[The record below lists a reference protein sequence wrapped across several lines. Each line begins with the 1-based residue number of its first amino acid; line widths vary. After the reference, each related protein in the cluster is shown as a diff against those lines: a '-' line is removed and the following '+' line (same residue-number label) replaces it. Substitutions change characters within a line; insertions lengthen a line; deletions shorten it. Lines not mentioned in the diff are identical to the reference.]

1 MIPVLTARLAI
12 VVAVAAV
19 FPLVLPSALTV
30 VGVMSAVILF
40 AALDWWFAP
49 RPSSFGVERDL
60 PRVVPLGATGTVVW
74 AVRNPTERVQ
84 RVEIADELAPSL
96 EATTRRASF
105 VLPPHGR
112 VRSSTSIQPGRRGLF
127 RPSSISLRTYGPLR
141 LAGRQET
148 RQLPGE
154 LRVFPRFRSREEAE
168 LRITRGRILEI
179 GLRSAQGVGGGTE
192 FEQLREYAPDDEFR
206 RIDWPATARSGKA
219 IVRTFRAERNQ
230 TVLQLLDAGRVMA
243 GRIEDVPRLEHAMD
257 GVMTLTTVAT
267 RLGDRAG
274 LVTFDREVRS
284 IIPPSHTRGH
294 LARVTEA
301 MYALEPEL
309 VESDYAAAF
318 SQTLARFR
326 RRALLVIFSE
336 LAEQAMAETLL
347 PALPLVLK
355 HHVVIIASVADPQVT
370 RWARSIPGETGT
382 SYRKAAAIAALEERR
397 RLAGRLRGL
406 GATVV
411 DETPQRFAA
420 ALADAYLEIKSRGR
434 L

>member
-1 MIPVLTARLAI
+1 MPVLTPRLAG
-12 VVAVAAV
+12 VLAAAALL
-19 FPLVLPSALTV
+19 PLLLPSMVTV
-30 VGVMSAVILF
+30 VGVTVAVLLF
-40 AALDWWFAP
+40 AALDWWSAP
-49 RPSSFGVERDL
+49 QPADIEIEREA
-60 PRVVPLGATGTVVW
+60 PGVVPLGGSGVVTW
-74 AVRNPTERVQ
+74 AVRNSSARAQ

-96 EATTRRASF
+96 HADRRRAQF
-105 VLPPHGR
+105 LLPAHGR
-112 VRSSTSIQPGRRGLF
+112 VRSSTAIHPTRRGLF
-127 RPSSISLRTYGPLR
+127 RPTAVSVRTYGPLR
-141 LAGRQET
+141 LAGRQAT
-148 RQLPGE
+148 RSVPSE

-179 GLRSAQGVGGGTE
+179 GLRSAQGMGGGTE
-192 FEQLREYAPDDEFR
+192 FEQLREYGPDDEFR
-206 RIDWPATARSGKA
+206 RIDWPATARSGRP

-230 TVLQLLDAGRVMA
+230 TVIQLLDAGRVMA
-243 GRIEDVPRLEHAMD
+243 GRIDDVPRLEHAMD

-284 IIPPSHTRGH
+284 IVPPAQSRGQ

-309 VESDYAAAF
+309 VESDYASAF

-326 RRALLVIFSE
+326 RRALLVVFSE
-336 LAEQAMAETLL
+336 LAEQAMAETLV

-370 RWARSIPGETGT
+370 RWARSVPGETGT
-382 SYRKAAAIAALEERR
+382 SYRKAAAIASLEERR
-397 RLAGRLRGL
+397 RLAARLRGL

-411 DETPQRFAA
+411 DQTPQRFAA

>member
-1 MIPVLTARLAI
+1 MPVLTSRLAI
-12 VVAVAAV
+12 VLAVAALV
-19 FPLVLPSALTV
+19 PLVLPSALTV
-30 VGVMSAVILF
+30 VGVTAAVLLF
-40 AALDWWFAP
+40 AGLDWWFAP
-49 RPSSFGVERDL
+49 RPSDVGVERDL
-60 PRVVPLGATGTVVW
+60 PRVVPLGGSGTVAW
-74 AVRNPTERVQ
+74 AVRNPTASRQ

-96 EATTRRASF
+96 HAVTRR
-105 VLPPHGR
+105 VTLDLPPHGR
-112 VRSSTSIQPGRRGLF
+112 VRSSTSIQPTRRGLF
-127 RPSSISLRTYGPLR
+127 RPTALSVRTYGPLR

-148 RQLPGE
+148 RALAGE

-192 FEQLREYAPDDEFR
+192 FEQLREYGPDDEFR

-230 TVLQLLDAGRVMA
+230 TVVQLLDAGRVMA
-243 GRIEDVPRLEHAMD
+243 GRIDGVPRLEHAMD

-284 IIPPSHTRGH
+284 IIPPAHTRGH

-309 VESDYAAAF
+309 VESDYAGAF

-326 RRALLVIFSE
+326 RRSLLVIFSE

-355 HHVVIIASVADPQVT
+355 HHVVIVASVADPQVA
-370 RWARSIPGETGT
+370 RWARAVPGETGT

-397 RLAGRLRGL
+397 RLAARLRGL
-406 GATVV
+406 GATVL
-411 DETPQRFAA
+411 DETPQRFSA
-420 ALADAYLEIKSRGR
+420 ALADAYLEIKSRGK